1 MQGAGS
7 TNASATA
14 RGAEAASGGGASGRR
29 GGGGH
34 IGVVEGMAPPVLPR
48 RAVDLTSGGA
58 HDDELQDFTRSRR
71 PWLLA
76 PRPYREYAILDK
88 GGGSVPDFADPVP
101 DFAELQLPEPGS
113 RTGACARSMASASVG
128 WYRVQGG
135 VAGPHARSSSAA
147 GRRVWRF
154 RHARRLRMRYLILS
168 QRAWRNRHSLAFA
181 RVDVALLRV
190 TTCEVVLS
198 RRVWR
203 FRTTCTDRVDCQ
215 QRG

>member
-1 MQGAGS
+1 MLDL
-7 TNASATA
+7 
-14 RGAEAASGGGASGRR
+14 
-29 GGGGH
+29 GGH
-34 IGVVEGMAPPVLPR
+34 SYWLHALIENTRFSIRAGVLFPTSRILF
-48 RAVDLTSGGA
+48 LTS
-58 HDDELQDFTRSRR
+58 RNSS
-71 PWLLA
+71 W
-76 PRPYREYAILDK
+76 
-88 GGGSVPDFADPVP
+88 
-101 DFAELQLPEPGS
+101 EPGS

-154 RHARRLRMRYLILS
+154 RHACRLRMRYLILS
-168 QRAWRNRHSLAFA
+168 QRAWRNRHTLAFV

-203 FRTTCTDRVDCQ
+203 FRTTCTDRACGVWPHATRVRNLRINLLILRLIHFKDLAGVASHTQ
-215 QRG
+215 LFG